1 MRVDRSARAFGR
13 LTAST
18 TCAGVAYPRLVEGRE
33 DFLLFWR
40 TLPWDH
46 APGSLLLTEVGGV
59 AVRPDG
65 TPYRLTTGG
74 TGLLA
79 AADPQTADVVL
90 SGLGLR
96 PR

>member
-1 MRVDRSARAFGR
+1 ME
-13 LTAST
+13 
-18 TCAGVAYPRLVEGRE
+18 YPRIVEGDT

-46 APGSLLLTEVGGV
+46 APGALLLMEAGGA

-65 TPYRLTTGG
+65 TTYRADDAR

-79 AADPQTADVVL
+79 APDDATARAVL
-90 SGLGLR
+90 RGLGLCEG
-96 PR
+96 